1 MKYSNTKI
9 QEMPKKYQIFTNAYL
24 FWCEQRGNISLKK
37 KKKKEMANVFI
48 VSEMIKV
55 KRKQII

>member
-37 KKKKEMANVFI
+37 KKE
-48 VSEMIKV
+48 
-55 KRKQII
+55 KRNGECFYCLGNDKS